1 MRIEISVSVHNPQSK
16 IRNCMVDIPFWNRE
30 VETAERSRLQELQL
44 QRLKTIIGWALKT
57 PFYKRR
63 LSQAGIRSPEE
74 VRSLQDLHRVP
85 FTTKDD
91 LRQNFPRG
99 LLAVEMR
106 EVIRIHSS
114 SGTTGIPTVIYFTR
128 DDVDNWTDLLARS
141 IVGTG
146 AVPDDIFQ
154 NMMTYGM
161 FTGGLGL
168 HYGAERVGMTVI
180 PIGGG
185 NTKRQIQTMRDFQ
198 TTVVHVT
205 PSYLLHMHT
214 KLGEDGIGRKDL
226 ALRKAFIG
234 AEPHSENTRRKLQ
247 DLLQIDAYN
256 SYGLSELNGPGV
268 AFECVCKKDM
278 HLWEDAYIAEIID
291 PKTGEVLR
299 DGQEGELV
307 LTNLVRRAM
316 PILRYRT
323 RDLAFLHPEGCD
335 CGRTHRR
342 LSRILG
348 RTDDMLIINGVNVFP
363 SQIEEKIMKIP
374 EVATNYQIH
383 VDKKGALDRLTVKV
397 EIYPKLF
404 LGDVAK
410 LEMLRDKIKQELQA
424 SIVIAPGIELHEP
437 GSLPVFEG
445 KAKRVVD
452 ERPKD

>member
-1 MRIEISVSVHNPQSK
+1 M
-16 IRNCMVDIPFWNRE
+16 DTPFWNRE
-30 VETAERSRLQELQL
+30 IETADRGRIEQIQL
-44 QRLKTIIGWALKT
+44 QRLKTTVGWALKT
-57 PFYKRR
+57 PFYRKR
-63 LSQAGIRSPEE
+63 LTPVGIHAPEDI
-74 VRSLQDLHRVP
+74 RSLQDLQRIP
-85 FTTKDD
+85 YTTKDD
-91 LRQNFPRG
+91 LRLNFPRG
-99 LLAVEMR
+99 LLAVEMK
-106 EVIRIHSS
+106 EVLRIHSS
-114 SGTTGIPTVIYFTR
+114 SGTTGIPTVIYFAR

-141 IVGTG
+141 ITATG
-146 AVPDDIFQ
+146 ATPGDVFQ

-185 NTKRQIQTMRDFQ
+185 NTKRQIQTMKDFQ

-205 PSYLLHMHT
+205 PSYLLHIHSR
-214 KLGEDGIGRKDL
+214 LGEDGIHRKDL

-234 AEPHSENTRRKLQ
+234 AEPHSENTRRKLEE
-247 DLLQIDAYN
+247 LLQIEAYN

-278 HLWEDAYIAEIID
+278 HVWEDAYIAEVIN
-291 PKTGEVLR
+291 PKTGAVLKE
-299 DGQEGELV
+299 GEEGELV
-307 LTNLVRRAM
+307 LTNLVRRATPM
-316 PILRYRT
+316 LRYRT
-323 RDLAFLHPEGCD
+323 RDLAFLYPQGCD

-374 EVATNYQIH
+374 EVATNYQIY
-383 VDKKGALDRLTVKV
+383 VDKNGALDRLTVKV

-404 LGDVAK
+404 LGEVAK
-410 LEMLRDKIKQELQA
+410 LEALKHKIVDELRA
-424 SIVIAPGIELHEP
+424 SIVISPLVELHEP
-437 GSLPVFEG
+437 GSLPVSEG

-452 ERPKD
+452 DRPKD

>member
-1 MRIEISVSVHNPQSK
+1 M
-16 IRNCMVDIPFWNRE
+16 DIPFWNRE
-30 VETAERSRLQELQL
+30 VETAARSQLEQLQL
-44 QRLKTIIGWALKT
+44 QRLKNTIGWALRT
-57 PFYKRR
+57 HFYKKK
-63 LSQAGIRSPEE
+63 LSQAGIHSPDDIK
-74 VRSLQDLHRVP
+74 SLEDLQRIP
-85 FTTKDD
+85 YTTKDD
-91 LRQNFPRG
+91 LRLSFPKG
-99 LLAVEMR
+99 LLAVDMT

-114 SGTTGIPTVIYFTR
+114 SGTTGIPTVIYFAR

-141 IVGTG
+141 IAGTG
-146 AVPDDIFQ
+146 ATSADVFQ

-185 NTKRQIQTMRDFQ
+185 NTKRQIQTMKDFQ
-198 TTVVHVT
+198 TTVLHVT
-205 PSYLLHMHT
+205 PSYLLHIHS
-214 KLGEDGIGRKDL
+214 KLGEDGIDRKDL

-278 HLWEDAYIAEIID
+278 HVWEDAYIAEIID
-291 PKTGEVLR
+291 PNTGAVLM

-307 LTNLVRRAM
+307 LTNLVRRAT

-323 RDLAFLHPEGCD
+323 RDLAFLHPEGCE

-363 SQIEEKIMKIP
+363 SQIEERIMKIP

-404 LGDVAK
+404 LGEVAV
-410 LEMLRDKIKQELQA
+410 LEALRQKIVEELRS
-424 SIVIAPGIELHEP
+424 SIVISPLVELHEP

>member
-1 MRIEISVSVHNPQSK
+1 MEV
-16 IRNCMVDIPFWNRE
+16 PFWNKE
-30 VETAERSRLQELQL
+30 IETLDRPMLEKLQL
-44 QRLKTIIGWALKT
+44 QRLREAISWAFRT
-57 PFYKRR
+57 PFYQKR
-63 LSQAGIRSPEE
+63 LPQAGITGPDDIK
-74 VRSLQDLHRVP
+74 SLPDLQRIP
-85 FTTKDD
+85 FTEKDD
-91 LRQNFPRG
+91 LRRSFPKG
-99 LLAVEMR
+99 LLAVEMK

-114 SGTTGIPTVIYFTR
+114 SGTTGIPTVIYFAR
-128 DDVDNWTDLLARS
+128 DDLDRWTDLLARC
-141 IVGTG
+141 IVATG
-146 AVPDDIFQ
+146 ASAGDVFQ

-180 PIGGG
+180 PISGGK
-185 NTKRQIQTMRDFQ
+185 TKRQIQTMKDFQ
-198 TTVVHVT
+198 TTVLHVT
-205 PSYLLHMHT
+205 PSYLLHIQS
-214 KLGEDGIGRKDL
+214 KLGEDGVNLADL
-226 ALRKAFIG
+226 SLRRAFIG
-234 AEPHSENTRRKLQ
+234 AEPHSENTRRKIEE
-247 DLLQIDAYN
+247 LLGIDAFN

-278 HLWEDAYIAEIID
+278 HLWEDAYIVEIID
-291 PKTGEVLR
+291 PISGQAVEN
-299 DGQEGELV
+299 GQEGEVV
-307 LTNLVRRAM
+307 LTNLVRRAT

-323 RDLAFLHPEGCD
+323 RDLAFLHPEPCE

-374 EVATNYQIH
+374 EVATNYQIY

-404 LGDVAK
+404 LGEVSK
-410 LEMLRDKIKQELQA
+410 LEALRGRIREELRS
-424 SIVIAPGIELHEP
+424 SIVITPNVELHEP
-437 GSLPVFEG
+437 GSLPISEG

>member
-1 MRIEISVSVHNPQSK
+1 MDV
-16 IRNCMVDIPFWNRE
+16 PFWNRE
-30 VETAERSRLQELQL
+30 METAERSRIEQMQL
-44 QRLKTIIGWALKT
+44 QRLQRTVGWALQT
-57 PFYKRR
+57 AFYRKR
-63 LSQAGIRSPEE
+63 LAQVGIHGPEDIRSLPD
-74 VRSLQDLHRVP
+74 LQRIP
-85 FTTKDD
+85 CTTKDD
-91 LRQNFPRG
+91 LRLNFPRG
-99 LLAVEMR
+99 LLAVDMR
-106 EVIRIHSS
+106 EVVRIHSS
-114 SGTTGIPTVIYFTR
+114 SGTTGTPTVIYFAR
-128 DDVDNWTDLLARS
+128 DDVENWTDLLARS

-146 AVPDDIFQ
+146 ATDNDVFQ
-154 NMMTYGM
+154 NMMTYGL

-205 PSYLLHMHT
+205 PSYLLHIHS
-214 KLGEDGIGRKDL
+214 KLGEAGIERKDL

-247 DLLQIDAYN
+247 DLLQIEAYN

-278 HLWEDAYIAEIID
+278 HVWEDAYIAEVID
-291 PKTGEVLR
+291 PNTGER
-299 DGQEGELV
+299 RKEGEEGELV
-307 LTNLVRRAM
+307 LTNLVRRAT
-316 PILRYRT
+316 PVLRYRT
-323 RDLAFLHPEGCD
+323 RDLAFLYPPGCD

-363 SQIEEKIMKIP
+363 SQIEERIMKIP
-374 EVATNYQIH
+374 EVATNYQIY

-404 LGDVAK
+404 LGDVAR
-410 LEMLRDKIKQELQA
+410 LEALRHKIVEELRA
-424 SIVIAPGIELHEP
+424 SIVISPQVELHEP

-445 KAKRVVD
+445 KAQRVVD
-452 ERPKD
+452 DRPKE